1 MQPKDQTFINY
12 KTQKKPP
19 RFKEHFLHLMPE
31 SLSTGSLPC
40 LSFVGYELQGNFA
53 IDDMFLRRGLCINLL
68 FTDDAL
74 AHLNGYIISHRVLK
88 THMHCM
94 IILGICRGLV
104 FGVQYLENELWDH
117 FSLKRQLLRKIIE
130 TTGLDSLLCWNR
142 MNGIAGFSKMG
153 QPPYCEN
160 NKSFLTGLLR

>member
-1 MQPKDQTFINY
+1 MSTSYIWW
-12 KTQKKPP
+12 
-19 RFKEHFLHLMPE
+19 
-31 SLSTGSLPC
+31 LSRWALVHYLAWALLATSC
-40 LSFVGYELQGNFA
+40 RVILQSTTCF
-53 IDDMFLRRGLCINLL
+53 FLRRGLCISLL

-74 AHLNGYIISHRVLK
+74 SHLSGYIISQNTK

-104 FGVQYLENELWDH
+104 FGVQCLEIELWDH

-130 TTGLDSLLCWNR
+130 TTGLNSLLCWNR

-153 QPPYCEN
+153 RPPYCEKN
-160 NKSFLTGLLR
+160 ESFLAGLLR